1 MENKQYE
8 LKVGL
13 EIHQQLASSTKLF
26 CRCNGFQDI
35 GNEIYFN
42 RILRPTQSELGKT
55 DPAALF
61 ESRKSK
67 KMNYIANTNTSCLVE
82 ADEEPPHEISQ
93 EALDIALT
101 ISYLLNSE
109 PVDEIHVMRKLVI
122 DGSNTTGF
130 QRTVIIATGGELQ
143 VEDISIPVL
152 AVSLEEDASRIIEKN
167 ENESTYSL
175 DRLSIPL
182 IEITLAPMKFKE
194 EETEKI
200 ALTLGRLMR
209 TTGKVARGIG
219 TIRQD
224 VNISIDGKNII
235 EVKGVQ
241 QLDMLTSIIEFEN
254 NRQTNLVNIK
264 NELLLRGLNKD
275 DFSTK
280 SVEVSN
286 IFRNTDSKL
295 IKKVLQNNGKIMAIK
310 AQKFNGLIGQE
321 KYKGTRLGRDIS
333 SLVKFF
339 GYGGIFHSDELP
351 NYGITENECNEI
363 SKILKNQKNDG
374 FIILTGR
381 NDNMEIAVKSIE
393 NRLKQCLIGIPAET
407 RTPNEEGM
415 TNFMRPRPGSA
426 RMYPETDI
434 IPVRITNEKKS
445 QIKQSL
451 PESYDRQIN
460 NYKKIGLND
469 KLSIQI
475 FDSKY
480 KSLFEKLV
488 KEINLTPN
496 FIAAQLTETLINLS
510 RNNVDVSKINDID
523 LEIIF
528 AEIEKG
534 VIAKESF
541 EKIIKDICNNK
552 MKLNDIISKMKEDK
566 LSDQDIEKIIREIII
581 MKKDIV
587 EDKGQESFN
596 ILMGE
601 AMKQLRGK
609 VDGKKVSDK
618 IRELLN
624 N

>member
-26 CRCNGFQDI
+26 CKCNGFHDV

>member
-26 CRCNGFQDI
+26 CRCNGFQGI
-35 GNEIYFN
+35 GDEIYFN

-61 ESRKSK
+61 ESRKAK

-130 QRTVIIATGGELQ
+130 QRTVIIATGGKLQ

-167 ENESTYSL
+167 DDESTYSL

-182 IEITLAPMKFKE
+182 IEITLAPMKFNE

-254 NRQTNLVNIK
+254 DRQENLVNIK
-264 NELLLRGLNKD
+264 NELLKRGLNKD

-286 IFRNTDSKL
+286 IFRNTESKL
-295 IKKVLQNNGKIMAIK
+295 IKKVIQNNGKVTAIK
-310 AQKFNGLIGQE
+310 AQKFNELIGKE
-321 KYKGTRLGRDIS
+321 KQKGTRLGRDIS

-351 NYGITENECNEI
+351 NYGITEDECKEI
-363 SKILKNQKNDG
+363 NNILNNQKNDA
-374 FIILTGR
+374 FIILTGKS
-381 NDNMEIAVKSIE
+381 DNMEIAVKSIE
-393 NRLKQCLIGIPAET
+393 NRLKQCLVGIPAET
-407 RTPNEEGM
+407 RTPTEEGM

-434 IPVRITNEKKS
+434 IPVRITDEKRS
-445 QIKQSL
+445 QIMESL
-451 PESYDRQIN
+451 PESYEQQIN
-460 NYKKIGLND
+460 NYKRIGLND

-488 KEINLTPN
+488 KEIDLTPN

-510 RNNVDVSKINDID
+510 RNGVDISKIKDND
-523 LEIIF
+523 LELIF
-528 AEIEKG
+528 LEIQSG

-541 EKIIKDICNNK
+541 EEIIQNICNNK
-552 MKLNDIISKMKEDK
+552 MKLNDIITKMKDNK
-566 LSDQDIEKIIREIII
+566 LSDQDIEKIIKEIII
-581 MKKDIV
+581 QKKDII
-587 EDKGQESFN
+587 EEKGQESFS

-601 AMKQLRGK
+601 AMKKLRGK